1 MYVRLLQV
9 INNVDGQFVSA
20 TPMRGAVL
28 VFIAD
33 LMQRWTSDRYKSV
46 VSLKDNT
53 DLDPLIKNITTIH
66 DRLPVIIFSKIQPLA
81 TSTSVN
87 HCYLLEQKKVL
98 QKKKG
103 LFPTGLVQLLVW
115 DTNVA
120 AVSFSWDTKNSR
132 RKVK

>member
-87 HCYLLEQKKVL
+87 HCYLLEQKKVFTEEKRSISHRISSAVGL
-98 QKKKG
+98 GHQRGRRFIVLGHQK
-103 LFPTGLVQLLVW
+103 
-115 DTNVA
+115 
-120 AVSFSWDTKNSR
+120 
-132 RKVK
+132 

>member
-9 INNVDGQFVSA
+9 INNVDGQFAPV

-46 VSLKDNT
+46 VSLKNNT

-66 DRLPVIIFSKIQPLA
+66 DRLMIFSKIQLVA
-81 TSTSVN
+81 YYQS
-87 HCYLLEQKKVL
+87 CVL
-98 QKKKG
+98 IG
-103 LFPTGLVQLLVW
+103 
-115 DTNVA
+115 
-120 AVSFSWDTKNSR
+120 
-132 RKVK
+132 